1 MNERLPSNTR
11 INDFTKGASPGK
23 RNPILS
29 SHRIDKGGLIVCF
42 SHLRWDFVFQRPHQI
57 LTRASE
63 DYDVIYVEEP
73 MFENSLY
80 GSARV
85 KTVAGGVQVVTP
97 VLPVG
102 TEADSIVEMQRRLLD
117 QLLANIPHHTL
128 IAWYY
133 TPMALPFSAHLRPDV
148 CVYDCMDELSG
159 FKDPPA
165 RLIEREAQLFSTV
178 DLVFTGG
185 ESLYQAKRNQHP
197 RVYAFP
203 SSIDASHFNKAR
215 ARLEDPT
222 DQKNIP
228 RPRIGFFGV
237 IDERMDLTLVAKTA
251 NRMPDCQ
258 FVMLGPVVKIDPE
271 ALPRASNLHWLGGKS
286 YDDLPFYLA
295 HWSAG
300 WMPFALNESTRFI
313 SPTKTPEFL
322 AAGLP
327 VVSTAIA
334 DVVRP
339 YGALELVGIANA
351 DDMADK
357 LQIALGRKSDADWLK
372 NVDGFLAGKSWD
384 KTWDAMSA
392 HIARLQVLNDTALM
406 QRGA

>member
-1 MNERLPSNTR
+1 MNERLLSRSR
-11 INDFTKGASPGK
+11 INDVTKGG
-23 RNPILS
+23 RNNLILS
-29 SHRIDKGGLIVCF
+29 THNRIDKAGLIVCF
-42 SHLRWDFVFQRPHQI
+42 SHLRWDFVFQRPQQI

-63 DYDVIYVEEP
+63 DYDVIYFEEP
-73 MFENSLY
+73 LFENCSY
-80 GSARV
+80 ESTRV
-85 KTVAGGVQVVTP
+85 KTAARGVQVVTP
-97 VLPVG
+97 ILPVG
-102 TEADSIVEMQRRLLD
+102 ADGVSIVAMQRRLLD
-117 QLLANIPHHTL
+117 QLLADTPHHTL

-133 TPMALPFSAHLRPDV
+133 TPMALPFSAHLRP
-148 CVYDCMDELSG
+148 MSAFMTAWMNSLPS
-159 FKDPPA
+159 KTLRL

-215 ARLEDPT
+215 GELQDPT
-222 DQKNIP
+222 DQKDIP

-271 ALPRASNLHWLGGKS
+271 SLPRASNLHWLGGKS
-286 YDDLPFYLA
+286 YDDLPSYLA

-339 YGALELVGIANA
+339 YGALDLVGIANA

-357 LQIALGRKSDADWLK
+357 LQISLARKSDADWLNK
-372 NVDGFLAGKSWD
+372 VDGFLAGKSWD

-392 HIARLQVLNDTALM
+392 HIARLQALNDTALM